1 MIQLE
6 LSPKAVRFLIEALDT
21 QIQSFETAA
30 QRSGVSEDE
39 ASDFG
44 NDVRFLQAVRVSLV
58 NSLKSD

>member
-1 MIQLE
+1 VIQLK
-6 LSPKAVRFLIEALDT
+6 LSPKAVRFLIEALDM
-21 QIQSFETAA
+21 QIQAFEVAA
-30 QRSGVSEDE
+30 QKGVSEDE